1 MSKDLLQ
8 LAVRA
13 CLIETL
19 EEVRRDD
26 LFFISDHYG
35 FKIEEVIKC
44 LEEETLKIK
53 KLFNEISEYPAI
65 PRNPNTDQ

>member
-19 EEVRRDD
+19 EQVRRDD
-26 LFFISDHYG
+26 LFFIADHYG
-35 FKIEEVIKC
+35 FKIEDVIKC
-44 LEEETLKIK
+44 LEEETSKIK
-53 KLFNEISEYPAI
+53 KLFNEISKYPTVT
-65 PRNPNTDQ
+65 PDQ